1 MTRHTN
7 RTAFTLVELLVA
19 MAILAIIILMM
30 AQIFTESTRAFD
42 MGIALADQNLKG
54 RMILDFMA
62 REISQAVA
70 DGTLAFKLDSE
81 DIKLFGGGV
90 EDGDKLQFVALSN
103 YIDEGGERQTQE
115 IIYWVEEMK
124 DDNGD
129 ILPGRYRLRRWY
141 KRDALTCYN
150 KPSPNKWWADE
161 PNFDRQIQANDLAEN
176 IAGFQVWCYAGPDTE
191 AMYSFDSTKLV
202 SIMKKGTTT
211 KVGETIN
218 ELPMWIEISLMMFDE
233 DDAEMAANMYDFGKS
248 DEAVRNFAMK
258 NARRYVT
265 RINLV
270 NRNGYA
276 ADK

>member
-1 MTRHTN
+1 MTRRTN
-7 RTAFTLVELLVA
+7 KAAFTLVELLVA
-19 MAILAIIILMM
+19 MAILAVIILMM

-62 REISQAVA
+62 REISQAVV
-70 DGTLAFKLDSE
+70 DGTIAFALDSE
-81 DIKLFGGGV
+81 DVELYGPAV
-90 EDGDKLQFVALSN
+90 EDADRLHFVTLSEST
-103 YIDEGGERQTQE
+103 EGSTFYRQARE
-115 IIYWVEEMK
+115 VVYFVDEMK
-124 DDNGD
+124 DKNNE
-129 ILPGRYRLRRWY
+129 PTGRYQLRR
-141 KRDALTCYN
+141 KTRTDSISCYE
-150 KPSPNKWWADE
+150 KPSPHKWWEGFSDFE
-161 PNFDRQIQANDLAEN
+161 GKTLAEN

-191 AMYSFDSTKLV
+191 AMYDFDSTKLV
-202 SIMKKGTTT
+202 NVMEKGTST

-248 DEAVRNFAMK
+248 DEAVRNFALK